1 MKLRCGPVTVTE
13 RRTVH
18 GSPSTPGH
26 ARRSETVL
34 VVDDEIYLHRVIA
47 EVLVMN
53 GYAVLAAEG
62 AREALLIG
70 GLHRGPIDLLLT
82 DVVMPEM
89 SGFALADRLQAARPG
104 LRVLYISGYVDR
116 DAIRYRIQE
125 GGAAL
130 LMKPFTPE
138 ALVRR
143 VREVLVVPAPS
154 ADSTHALASFA
165 RAN

>member
-1 MKLRCGPVTVTE
+1 MCR
-13 RRTVH
+13 
-18 GSPSTPGH
+18 SSSTSGRP
-26 ARRSETVL
+26 RRSQTVL
-34 VVDDEIYLHRVIA
+34 LVDDEVYLRNMVA

-62 AREALLIG
+62 PSEALRIG
-70 GLHRGPIDLLLT
+70 EMHRGPIDLVLT

-89 SGFALADRLQAARPG
+89 SGFGLADRLQATRPE
-104 LRVLYISGYVDR
+104 LRVLYMSGYVDS

-138 ALVRR
+138 ALARR
-143 VREVLVVPAPS
+143 VREVLDVTAPG
-154 ADSTHALASFA
+154 AASTHGPASCA
-165 RAN
+165 RGN

>member
-1 MKLRCGPVTVTE
+1 MCR
-13 RRTVH
+13 
-18 GSPSTPGH
+18 SPSTPGH
-26 ARRSETVL
+26 SRCLETVL
-34 VVDDEIYLHRVIA
+34 LVDDEVYLRNMAA

-62 AREALLIG
+62 PSEALRIG
-70 GLHRGPIDLLLT
+70 EMHRGPIDLLLT

-89 SGFALADRLQAARPG
+89 SGFGLADRLQAMRPG
-104 LRVLYISGYVDR
+104 LRVLYMSSYVDS

-138 ALVRR
+138 ALARR
-143 VREVLVVPAPS
+143 VREVLDVPAPG
-154 ADSTHALASFA
+154 TASMK
-165 RAN
+165 R